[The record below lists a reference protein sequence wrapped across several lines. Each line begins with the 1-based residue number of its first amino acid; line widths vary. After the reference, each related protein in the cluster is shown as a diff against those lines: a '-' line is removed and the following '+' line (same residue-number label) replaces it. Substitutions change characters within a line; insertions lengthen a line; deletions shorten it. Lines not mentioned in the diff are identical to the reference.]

1 MDRED
6 TGLSMQD
13 ILEKVIG
20 CGILLLLV
28 IGLGWKFFLTAFG
41 IFYVIFGM

>member
-13 ILEKVIG
+13 TLEKVIG
-20 CGILLLLV
+20 YGILLLLD
-28 IGLGWKFFLTAFG
+28 IGFGWKFFLTAFG